1 MGKKIPRDNGKRT
14 KKQEHRVARATRRG
28 VVAAP
33 RAMPLHFPEQA
44 QHLVCEL
51 LCDLRL
57 AELDADD
64 DERSRLERYKRSPHK
79 VLKEL
84 ETARHCP
91 SAAAA
96 AAAPPP
102 PPANVRLLNLFAVLK
117 ARRNAA
123 RARSA
128 RAERCPSSRALARF

>member
-57 AELDADD
+57 AELEQA
-64 DERSRLERYKRSPHK
+64 
-79 VLKEL
+79 
-84 ETARHCP
+84 C
-91 SAAAA
+91 
-96 AAAPPP
+96 
-102 PPANVRLLNLFAVLK
+102 
-117 ARRNAA
+117 ARREHPGTQQIIL
-123 RARSA
+123 S
-128 RAERCPSSRALARF
+128 